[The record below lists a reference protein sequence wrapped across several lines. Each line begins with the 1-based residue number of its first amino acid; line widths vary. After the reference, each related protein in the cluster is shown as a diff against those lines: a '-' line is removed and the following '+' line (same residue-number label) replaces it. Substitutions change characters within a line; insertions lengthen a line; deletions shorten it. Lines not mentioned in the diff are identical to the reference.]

1 MAGAKA
7 GRRQAAGA
15 NERICFSM
23 TSSSALGRARSQ
35 RGRHRG
41 RETVPA
47 VGFLGQPL
55 PPRRGE
61 AVVLRAPVVLRRA
74 PPGIEESL
82 MLQAVEGGV
91 KRALFDA
98 EGTLRAR
105 FHARQRR
112 VAVAGAE

>member
-47 VGFLGQPL
+47 VGFLAVPL
-55 PPRRGE
+55 PPRRRE

-74 PPGIEESL
+74 PFGIEESL
-82 MLQAVEGGV
+82 MLQAIEGRV
-91 KRALFDA
+91 KRALFDQ
-98 EGTLRAR
+98 ERTLRDLFDAR
-105 FHARQRR
+105 
-112 VAVAGAE
+112 